1 MTNTKWRGWSLVP
14 ICLTPRPCS
23 LCSPYCPGS
32 SQNRGMCTN
41 AHACSTCAC
50 HGTWS
55 NGQRA
60 SHITGCAMPPR
71 SGESSVYCAAAR
83 LLRQDGGEKEGKRNR
98 RKDEGI
104 RKKKDWGDKTQ
115 RQEKKKKVEPKKKK
129 ERKQVKCITQLSDS
143 NNKCSHFSWNIA
155 LKQSTP
161 YSSKQQSPFP
171 HYLPTSGSPEDD
183 LFPTYLTY
191 I

>member
-1 MTNTKWRGWSLVP
+1 MPMHAPHVHVMGSGPMATGHHTSLDVL
-14 ICLTPRPCS
+14 CL
-23 LCSPYCPGS
+23 
-32 SQNRGMCTN
+32 
-41 AHACSTCAC
+41 HAVAKAVST
-50 HGTWS
+50 G
-55 NGQRA
+55 
-60 SHITGCAMPPR
+60 
-71 SGESSVYCAAAR
+71 AAAR
-83 LLRQDGGEKEGKRNR
+83 LLWKDGGEKEGKGNR

-129 ERKQVKCITQLSDS
+129 KRKQVKCITQLSDS

-161 YSSKQQSPFP
+161 YSSKQQIPFP
-171 HYLPTSGSPEDD
+171 HNLPTSGSPEDD